1 MFRAVRP
8 LLALAVCVTA
18 AVGANVRRAVV
29 STTADQSSCNA
40 PTAVTKIDSTK
51 RQVFLWFVAERV
63 RPTDQL
69 RVEWLNPSGQ
79 VADSA
84 DYREIPAAA
93 ALCFTTQLP
102 IAGNTAAS
110 SPGQW
115 RVQVLV
121 NGLITITRDFQ
132 IVGKAAS
139 GLQVTHVTMTP
150 GGSGFDLQIDGSG
163 FSPISTVHVAR
174 YTAAGGWMYLSSAQ
188 PAPANPNE
196 LVSHHDALPP
206 GEYWVIVQNPDRSVS
221 PPMPFVI
228 ATGGGYKLPFPAG
241 EQWVLTQGPNGAFSH
256 WGNSAWAYDIAPLRG
271 RCVVA
276 MRAGIAHT
284 HDLGLYQDHSRR
296 TYGNYITIDHG
307 DGEYSHYAH
316 LATGTFVVRDG
327 ERVEQGQAL
336 AMVGNSGYTLGEGG
350 GYHVHVQVTR
360 SPSISSGSVPFRFDE
375 LAGSPRKGVIV
386 SANRS
391 TLDDCSRPSEAP
403 VMELTSIRSA
413 ARAAAAAASPAAS
426 AGGSAKAPSAAA
438 TSQPRLAREPQF
450 HGTVSVAQWWSDFVV
465 VRKGAKSL
473 DATLAW
479 ADGAAEAD
487 LHLMSPSGEHYG
499 WYGNT
504 TGYSGQ
510 QTRPQEFRIP
520 RPKPGIWRISV
531 EGTRGGPGPID
542 FSVDT
547 NAAKYSVTGRGGAGE

>member
-1 MFRAVRP
+1 MFRAVRF
-8 LLALAVCVTA
+8 LVALALSLA
-18 AVGANVRRAVV
+18 AAMGANVRRAIV
-29 STTADQSSCNA
+29 STTADESSCSA
-40 PTAVTKIDSTK
+40 PSPVTKIEATK
-51 RQVFLWFVAERV
+51 PQVFLWFVAERV
-63 RPTDQL
+63 HPTDQL

-84 DYREIPAAA
+84 DYREIPAAD
-93 ALCFTTQLP
+93 ALCFTTQLQ
-102 IAGNTAAS
+102 IAGYAAAS

-139 GLQVTHVTMTP
+139 GLKVARVTMTP
-150 GGSGFDLQIDGSG
+150 GASGFDLQIDGSG
-163 FSPISTVHVAR
+163 FSPISTVHLAR
-174 YTAAGGWMYLSSAQ
+174 YTAVGGWIYLSSVQ
-188 PAPANPNE
+188 PSPANPGE
-196 LVSHHDALPP
+196 LVSHHDGLPP

-221 PPMPFVI
+221 PPMPFII
-228 ATGGGYKLPFPAG
+228 ATGGGYKLPIPAG
-241 EQWVLTQGPNGAFSH
+241 EQWVLTQGPNGSFSH
-256 WGNSAWAYDIAPLRG
+256 WGNSAYAYDIAPLRG

-276 MRAGIAHT
+276 MRSGIVHT
-284 HDLGLYQDHSRR
+284 HDFGMYQDHSRR

-327 ERVEQGQAL
+327 EHVEQGQAL
-336 AMVGNSGYTLGEGG
+336 ATVGNSGYTLGEGG
-350 GYHVHVQVTR
+350 GYHVHVQVTH
-360 SPSISSGSVPFRFDE
+360 SPSISSGSVPFRFDDLDGNARE
-375 LAGSPRKGVIV
+375 GVIV
-386 SANRS
+386 STNRS
-391 TLDDCSRPSEAP
+391 TLDECSRPAEGP
-403 VMELTSIRSA
+403 VVEVASLRSA
-413 ARAAAAAASPAAS
+413 PAAVATKSPAAPGAS
-426 AGGSAKAPSAAA
+426 RP
-438 TSQPRLAREPQF
+438 QPTREPQF
-450 HGTVSVAQWWSDFVV
+450 RGTVSVAQWWSDFVL

-479 ADGAAEAD
+479 ADGTAEAD

-520 RPKPGIWRISV
+520 HPKAGIWRISV
-531 EGTRGGPGPID
+531 EGTRAGPGPID

-547 NAAKYSVTGRGGAGE
+547 NAAKYSAAGRGRGGE

>member
-1 MFRAVRP
+1 MLRAVRF
-8 LLALAVCVTA
+8 LFALALSATA
-18 AVGANVRRAVV
+18 IMGANVRRAVV
-29 STTADQSSCNA
+29 STTADESSCSA
-40 PTAVTKIDSTK
+40 PSPVAKIDATK
-51 RQVFLWFVAERV
+51 PQVFLWFVAERV
-63 RPTDQL
+63 RPADQL

-84 DYREIPAAA
+84 DYSEIPAAA
-93 ALCFTTQLP
+93 ALCFTTQLQ
-102 IAGNTAAS
+102 IAGYAAAS

-132 IVGKAAS
+132 IVGKPAS
-139 GLQVTHVTMTP
+139 GLQVAHVTMTP
-150 GGSGFDLQIDGSG
+150 GASGFDLQIEGSG
-163 FSPISTVHVAR
+163 FSPISTVHLAR
-174 YTAAGGWMYLSSAQ
+174 FTSAGGWTYLSSVQ
-188 PAPANPNE
+188 PSPANPTE

-228 ATGGGYKLPFPAG
+228 ATGGGYKLPIPAG
-241 EQWVLTQGPNGAFSH
+241 EQWVLTQGPNGSFSH
-256 WGNSAWAYDIAPLRG
+256 WGNSAYAYDIAPLRG

-276 MRAGIAHT
+276 MRAGIVHT
-284 HDLGLYQDHSRR
+284 HDFGMYQDHSRR

-336 AMVGNSGYTLGEGG
+336 ATVGNSGYTLGEGG

-360 SPSISSGSVPFRFDE
+360 SPSISSGSVPFRFDD
-375 LAGSPRKGVIV
+375 LDGNVRTGVIV

-391 TLDDCSRPSEAP
+391 TLDDCSRPAEGP
-403 VMELTSIRSA
+403 VMELTSLPSA
-413 ARAAAAAASPAAS
+413 AVATKSPAAP
-426 AGGSAKAPSAAA
+426 AAVATKVPSAPT
-438 TSQPRLAREPQF
+438 TSRPQPTHEPQF
-450 HGTVSVAQWWSDFVV
+450 RGSVSVAQWWSDFVL
-465 VRKGAKSL
+465 VRKGAKLL

-479 ADGAAEAD
+479 ADSSAEAD

-520 RPKPGIWRISV
+520 HPKPGIWRISV
-531 EGTRGGPGPID
+531 EGTRGGPGPVD

-547 NAAKYSVTGRGGAGE
+547 NAPKYSVTGRGGSGE

>member
-1 MFRAVRP
+1 MA
-8 LLALAVCVTA
+8 LALSVA
-18 AVGANVRRAVV
+18 AAMGANVRRAIV
-29 STTADQSSCNA
+29 STVADETCNA
-40 PTAVTKIDSTK
+40 PSAISRIETT
-51 RQVFLWFVAERV
+51 RPQVFLWFVAERV

-84 DYREIPAAA
+84 DYREMPAAA

-102 IAGNTAAS
+102 IAGYAAAS

-121 NGLITITRDFQ
+121 NGLTTITRDFQ
-132 IVGKAAS
+132 IVGQAAS
-139 GLQVTHVTMTP
+139 GLRVARVTMTP
-150 GGSGFDLQIDGSG
+150 GANGFDLQIDGSG
-163 FSPISTVHVAR
+163 FSPISMVHLAR
-174 YTAAGGWMYLSSAQ
+174 YSAARGWAYLSSAQ
-188 PAPANPNE
+188 PSPANPTQ
-196 LVSHHDALPP
+196 LVSHHDPLPP

-221 PPMPFVI
+221 PPMPFTI
-228 ATGGGYKLPFPAG
+228 ASAGGYKLPFPAG
-241 EQWVLTQGPNGAFSH
+241 EQWVLTQGPNGSFSH
-256 WGNSAWAYDIAPLRG
+256 WGNAAYAYDIAPLRG

-276 MRAGIAHT
+276 MRSGIVHT

-316 LATGTFVVRDG
+316 LATGTFMVRDG
-327 ERVEQGQAL
+327 EHVEQGQAL
-336 AMVGNSGYTLGEGG
+336 ATVGNSGYTLGEGG
-350 GYHVHVQVTR
+350 GYHVHVQVTHA
-360 SPSISSGSVPFRFDE
+360 PSISSGSVPFRFDD
-375 LAGSPRKGVIV
+375 LDGNVHKGVIV

-391 TLDDCSRPSEAP
+391 TLDDCSRPAEGPIMQVAEAP
-403 VMELTSIRSA
+403 SSSATTVARSPYPAGVSA
-413 ARAAAAAASPAAS
+413 ARP
-426 AGGSAKAPSAAA
+426 
-438 TSQPRLAREPQF
+438 AREPQF
-450 HGTVSVAQWWSDFVV
+450 RGSVAVAQWWSDFVL

-479 ADGAAEAD
+479 GDGAAEAD
-487 LHLMSPSGEHYG
+487 LHLMSPAGEHYG

-520 RPKPGIWRISV
+520 HPKPGVWRISV

-547 NAAKYSVTGRGGAGE
+547 NAPRYQAGSRASAGE

>member
-1 MFRAVRP
+1 M
-8 LLALAVCVTA
+8 VTA
-18 AVGANVRRAVV
+18 AMGANVRKAIVA
-29 STTADQSSCNA
+29 TTADESSCNA
-40 PTAVTKIDSTK
+40 PAPVTKIETTK
-51 RQVFLWFVAERV
+51 QQVFLWFVAERV

-69 RVEWLNPSGQ
+69 RVEWVNPSGQ
-79 VADSA
+79 VADAA

-102 IAGNTAAS
+102 IAGYAAAS

-139 GLQVTHVTMTP
+139 ASGLKVARVTMTP
-150 GGSGFDLQIDGSG
+150 GASGFDLQIEGSG

-174 YTAAGGWMYLSSAQ
+174 YTAAGGWAYLSSVQ
-188 PAPANPNE
+188 PSPANAAE

-228 ATGGGYKLPFPAG
+228 ATGGGYKLPIPAG
-241 EQWVLTQGPNGAFSH
+241 EQWVLTQGPNGSFSH

-276 MRAGIAHT
+276 MRAGIVHT
-284 HDLGLYQDHSRR
+284 HDLGMYQDHSRR

-336 AMVGNSGYTLGEGG
+336 ATVGNSGYTLGEGG

-360 SPSISSGSVPFRFDE
+360 SPSISSGSVPFRFDD
-375 LAGSPRKGVIV
+375 LDGNMRTGVIV
-386 SANRS
+386 STNRS
-391 TLDDCSRPSEAP
+391 TLDDCSRQAEEP
-403 VMELTSIRSA
+403 VMELTSLRSA
-413 ARAAAAAASPAAS
+413 ATAAAGSTVTPAAVGTKASSPAAS
-426 AGGSAKAPSAAA
+426 SGPQ
-438 TSQPRLAREPQF
+438 TARPPQF
-450 HGTVSVAQWWSDFVV
+450 RGTVSVAQWWSDFVL

-510 QTRPQEFRIP
+510 QSRPQEFRIP
-520 RPKPGIWRISV
+520 HPKPGIWRISV

-547 NAAKYSVTGRGGAGE
+547 NAARYSVTGRGGAGE